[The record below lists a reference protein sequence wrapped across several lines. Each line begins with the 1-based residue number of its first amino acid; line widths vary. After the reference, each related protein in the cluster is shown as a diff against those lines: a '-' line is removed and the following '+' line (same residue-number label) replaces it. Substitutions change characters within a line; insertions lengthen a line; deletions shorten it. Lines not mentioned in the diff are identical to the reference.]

1 MEIKLNNTKLTI
13 SADNRPDGTYLQVAS
28 AAGEIECMVSDRQLP
43 IDTDRDIAK
52 AMQIVLGVMM
62 DMEDFPTYRHFL
74 DHLEHLGDEPEPDQR
89 ERYEYWQKK
98 YQEWNNVTCHEA
110 HELMT
115 YLEKTYDI

>member
-1 MEIKLNNTKLTI
+1 MEIILNNTKLTI
-13 SADNRPDGTYLQVAS
+13 SADNQPDGTYLQVAS
-28 AAGEIECMVSDRQLP
+28 TAGEIECMVSDRHLP

-52 AMQIVLGVMM
+52 AMRIVLGVMM

>member
-1 MEIKLNNTKLTI
+1 MEIILNNTKLTVT
-13 SADNRPDGTYLQVAS
+13 ADNRPDGTYLQVAS
-28 AAGEIECMVSDRQLP
+28 AAGEIECMVSDVQLP
-43 IDTDRDIAK
+43 VDTDRDIAK
-52 AMQIVLGVMM
+52 AMGIVLGVMM

-89 ERYEYWQKK
+89 ERYDYWQKK

-110 HELMT
+110 HELMD